1 MDWEL
6 SFLSRAYSLRECS
19 DGAADYR
26 RRAVAL
32 AFALLGNRLNKEELL

>member
-32 AFALLGNRLNKEELL
+32 AFASLGIGLAKKELS